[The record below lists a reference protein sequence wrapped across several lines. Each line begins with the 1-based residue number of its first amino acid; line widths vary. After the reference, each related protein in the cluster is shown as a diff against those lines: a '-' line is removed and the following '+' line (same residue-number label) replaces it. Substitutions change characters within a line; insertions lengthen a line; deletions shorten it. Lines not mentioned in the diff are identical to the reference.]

1 MGTELL
7 IPLLGVFLS
16 VALGVG
22 FGASYFLRT
31 ASPLERRLRDL
42 ADVGIVGR
50 TKLGSL
56 DLSRA
61 SYGQLE
67 KFASVLPQSP
77 KQMSALRRRM
87 AVAGYDRPEA
97 AVLYALAEIGL
108 PIIFGG
114 ITFLYLQ
121 GTRGIIAGLFIAAVA
136 YMAPG
141 LWLGS
146 KISNRKRLIQNGL
159 PDALDLLLVTI
170 EAGSGLDQA
179 MVKVSNELRIA
190 CPPLAE
196 ELRNVVTEMRAGRP
210 RIEALKMFAD
220 RTKVDDVRTLVA
232 TMIQT
237 DKFGTSIG
245 QALRTHAEVA
255 RTKRRQRAEERAQK
269 LGVKLVFPLVLCLF
283 PAMYVVVLGP
293 AALRIMRLFMSMN
306 MGGR

>member
-1 MGTELL
+1 MSTELL
-7 IPLLGVFLS
+7 VPLLAVFFS
-16 VALGVG
+16 VALAVG
-22 FGASYFLRT
+22 FGVNYFFRT
-31 ASPLERRLRDL
+31 ASPLERRLRGL
-42 ADVGIVGR
+42 VDVGATAR
-50 TKLGSL
+50 SRLSSL
-56 DLSRA
+56 DLTRP

-67 KFASVLPQSP
+67 RLTTVLPQSP
-77 KQMSALRRRM
+77 KQMSALRRRL
-87 AVAGYDRPEA
+87 ATAGFDRPEA

-108 PIIFGG
+108 PIVLGG
-114 ITFLYLQ
+114 FAWLYFQ
-121 GTRGIIAGLFIAAVA
+121 GARGIIAGLFFGAVG
-136 YMAPG
+136 YLLPG

-146 KISNRKRLIQNGL
+146 KIANRKRLIQNGL

-179 MVKVSNELRIA
+179 MVKVSNELQIA
-190 CPPLAE
+190 CPPLAD
-196 ELRNVVTEMRAGRP
+196 ELRHVVTEMRVGRP
-210 RIEALKMFAD
+210 RLEALKQFAD

-269 LGVKLVFPLVLCLF
+269 LGVKLVFTLVLCLF

-293 AALRIMRLFMSMN
+293 AALRIMRLFITMSV
-306 MGGR
+306 R

>member
-7 IPLLGVFLS
+7 VPLIGVFLS
-16 VALGVG
+16 VALAVG

-42 ADVGIVGR
+42 VDTGVGVGTR
-50 TKLGSL
+50 VSSL
-56 DLSRA
+56 DLMHA

-67 KFASVLPQSP
+67 KFANVLPQSP

-87 AVAGYDRPEA
+87 AVAGFDRPEA

-108 PIIFGG
+108 PILFGS
-114 ITFLYLQ
+114 IAWLYLQ
-121 GTRGIIAGLFIAAVA
+121 GTRGIIAGLTVGAVG
-136 YMAPG
+136 YLLPG

-146 KISNRKRLIQNGL
+146 KIANRKRLIQNGL

-179 MVKVSNELRIA
+179 LVKVSNELQIA
-190 CPPLAE
+190 CPPLAD
-196 ELRNVVTEMRAGRP
+196 ELRNVVTEMRAGRS
-210 RIEALKMFAD
+210 RIDALKQLAE

-245 QALRTHAEVA
+245 QALRTHADVA

-293 AALRIMRLFMSMN
+293 AALRIMRLFATGN
-306 MGGR
+306 FGR